1 MEYSRKV
8 TALGR
13 RMVTILTPGRAYKR
27 LLYFVLVWTCICFV
41 TFSLTFSSGRSWDE
55 YFSSSTTRV
64 LQQQP
69 FNNNNLD
76 LPANGINALPL
87 PVELSIVTSSSV
99 IPPSPSENKN
109 AAIAAADVSVNVIV
123 DSAAP
128 QTSSEQEVIESLINP
143 SHQIHQPPSSS
154 RATSVESV
162 SSSSISSI
170 NSNNNGHSTSSP
182 TPITAAQAAIRKI
195 TFDAQDLETTKDFVI
210 NKLNFCDDD
219 NGATNDLLVVVNS
232 AVSHF
237 EARDAIRKTWGQFAV
252 ERGSL
257 FLFLIGSPDPS
268 QPDADIVQEKVLQ
281 EESLHGDLLQGIFV
295 DNYYNLTLK
304 TISLLRWVNSTCDRI
319 KYVLKIDDDMF
330 VNMQMMVDFCETRSF
345 PRSVIGK
352 LARRW
357 KPHRNPLSKWYVPSS
372 AFNGS
377 VYPNFATGPAY
388 MFTGDAVR
396 PLLETALNS
405 TNIYLEDVN
414 LGIIAEKA
422 GVRRLN
428 HGLVKNVRLRVDAC
442 TFKRFMTSHRHSPQ
456 EILSLWKL
464 VYDPVAGKN
473 CSQST
478 TTTTKSRPVA
488 HPPLSSAAVPAS
500 PVVVA
505 SQSQSQ
511 SHPTLQLVQMQ
522 NLLPL
527 SLTQMKIPP
536 PHPPPPPP
544 VEEQF
549 QHLQQNVIPGS

>member
-41 TFSLTFSSGRSWDE
+41 AFSLTFSSGGRRSWDE
-55 YFSSSTTRV
+55 YFSSSATHI

-69 FNNNNLD
+69 LNNNNLD
-76 LPANGINALPL
+76 LPAIGNNALAL

-99 IPPSPSENKN
+99 IPPSPSVNKN
-109 AAIAAADVSVNVIV
+109 VNVIV

-128 QTSSEQEVIESLINP
+128 QTSSEQEVIESLMNP
-143 SHQIHQPPSSS
+143 SHQINQPPSSS

-182 TPITAAQAAIRKI
+182 TPISAAQAAIRKI

-210 NKLNFCDDD
+210 NKPNFCDDD

-268 QPDADIVQEKVLQ
+268 QTDADIIQEKVFQ
-281 EESLHGDLLQGIFV
+281 EESVHGDLLQGIFV

-304 TISLLRWVNSTCDRI
+304 TISLLRWVNSTCDGI

-330 VNMQMMVDFCETRSF
+330 VNMQMVVDFCETRSF

-372 AFNGS
+372 AFNRS

-428 HGLVKNVRLRVDAC
+428 HGLIKNVRLRVDAC

-473 CSQST
+473 CFQST
-478 TTTTKSRPVA
+478 TTTKRRPVA
-488 HPPLSSAAVPAS
+488 HPPLSSS

-505 SQSQSQ
+505 SQSQSE

-522 NLLPL
+522 NLLPP
-527 SLTQMKIPP
+527 SLTQVKIA
-536 PHPPPPPP
+536 PHPPP
-544 VEEQF
+544 VEEE
-549 QHLQQNVIPGS
+549 HLQQNVIPGSEVKG